1 MKTTNIIT
9 TLSLAAMIG
18 AASSMALAE
27 TARSNAPVQWL
38 PLQQVLT
45 QMESAGFTNIEEIER
60 DDGRYEVK
68 ATNAEG
74 VRTKLYLNGET
85 GEVLKQREMK
95 RDMSKR
101 EMKREHKANKHERRH
116 DQRMQQEHQRGMGMG
131 MNKGQGAN

>member
-1 MKTTNIIT
+1 MKTTKIIT
-9 TLSLAAMIG
+9 TLSLAAVIG
-18 AASSMALAE
+18 AASTMAFAESMR
-27 TARSNAPVQWL
+27 TNAPMQWL
-38 PLQQVLT
+38 PIQQVLT
-45 QMESAGFTNIEEIER
+45 QVEGAGFTNIEEIER

-68 ATNAEG
+68 ATNTEG

-101 EMKREHKANKHERRH
+101 DMKREHRANKHERRH
-116 DQRMQQEHQRGMGMG
+116 DQHGMG